1 MRFAP
6 SAIPFS
12 MNPST
17 RSNGSLDTTG
27 PTVVF
32 SDAGSPTTTTVSAM
46 RLAMASTAAILP
58 AGTSMRVGAL
68 QDWPE
73 FWNTC
78 STLCF
83 TARSKSASSN
93 NTLGD
98 LPPNSWCTRL
108 TDAAAL
114 RATSVPARVD
124 PVNETM
130 STSRCEASGEPTFWP
145 SPFTRLNTPAG
156 TPASCITFAHRM
168 ALRGEYSDGLSTM
181 VQPEASAGTTF
192 AATWIISHVH

>member
-1 MRFAP
+1 MY
-6 SAIPFS
+6 
-12 MNPST
+12 PST
-17 RSNGSLDTTG
+17 RWNCSLETKG
-27 PTVVF
+27 PTVVLA
-32 SDAGSPTTTTVSAM
+32 DAGSPTTTAVSAM
-46 RLAMASTAAILP
+46 RLAMASTAAILDS
-58 AGTSMRVGAL
+58 GTSMRVGAL

-98 LPPNSWCTRL
+98 LPPSSWCTRL

-124 PVNETM
+124 PVNDTM
-130 STSRCEASGEPTFWP
+130 SISRCADTDARDPGP
-145 SPFTRLNTPAG
+145 SPLTRLKTP
-156 TPASCITFAHRM
+156 
-168 ALRGEYSDGLSTM
+168 
-181 VQPEASAGTTF
+181 
-192 AATWIISHVH
+192 